1 MAYDSNWQHADC
13 GWIRITY
20 TNHTQ
25 RLHFT
30 FSLGNM
36 SHITFTVFVTCRDIR
51 KKVSNISSSNSSSQE
66 KRSRE
71 RKRKNPTTTLTERAP
86 FGWRVLQSYFGRTLW
101 VDSPSEQKRDICAY
115 IITTPEGHKDDTHIQ
130 NIHTLCWAKNFPQRC
145 TAFIMTLPKSQINL
159 LISCLY
165 SRIYFVSKL
174 LSHTT
179 AINTVNIFRSASVIL
194 SSE

>member
-1 MAYDSNWQHADC
+1 MPRAIFAKRYPTSAVATAAAK
-13 GWIRITY
+13 R
-20 TNHTQ
+20 
-25 RLHFT
+25 REAE
-30 FSLGNM
+30 S
-36 SHITFTVFVTCRDIR
+36 
-51 KKVSNISSSNSSSQE
+51 E
-66 KRSRE
+66 KE
-71 RKRKNPTTTLTERAP
+71 KNPTTTLTERAP